1 MLLGDSIIRNSIITP
16 FKFTPLQLNA
26 IAERLRLGDPTFCK
40 YNKEL
45 KLVFTIYINL

>member
-1 MLLGDSIIRNSIITP
+1 MLLGDSIITNAEP

-45 KLVFTIYINL
+45 KLFTIYINL